1 VIRPL
6 EGIAVLAAEQMH
18 ALPHATQLMALM
30 GASVLKVEPLEGEA
44 GRHGRPTITDHD
56 GRATGSTFLR
66 NNLAK
71 QSIAIDLKREEGR
84 ALFLE
89 LAGTVDVVAEN
100 FRPGAAD
107 KLGIGYAALSARF
120 PRLVYASISGFGNHT
135 DPPSPYRDRAA
146 YAPIVEGMAGL
157 YEYAREGDAPPRP
170 ASAGALGDTA
180 PGLHALIGILAA
192 LRERDRTGRGLRVDI
207 SMYDSM
213 IAVADV
219 VHPAS
224 LGVDP
229 ARATQGI
236 GILHAFRA
244 RDGWFM
250 VEVVREPHFPGFAA
264 AVGHPEW
271 TSDPRLA
278 TRKGWSDFMEVL
290 IRPAVEAW
298 AAGLSKSEA
307 AAALA
312 ARGVAAGPVNT
323 AAEIVA
329 DPHVRARDFI
339 VEADTPEARVRI
351 VGNPIAFRRPS
362 DARESNEANESHAP
376 HESGEAGP
384 SREAAELRERG
395 RPGERDGAAGALPR
409 WPRLG
414 QHTDAIL
421 SQRLGLPAARI
432 AALRADGVVA

>member
-1 VIRPL
+1 MIRPL
-6 EGIAVLAAEQMH
+6 TGISVLAAEQMH
-18 ALPHATQLMALM
+18 ALPHATQLLALM
-30 GASVLKVEPLEGEA
+30 GASVVKVEPLEGEP
-44 GRHGRPTITDHD
+44 GRHGRPTIQDRD

-71 QSIAIDLKREEGR
+71 QSIAIDLKHAEGR

-89 LAGTVDVVAEN
+89 LAAGFDVVAEN

-107 KLGIGYAALSARF
+107 RLGIGYAALAARH
-120 PRLVYASISGFGNHT
+120 PALVYVSISGFGNAE

-157 YEYAREGDAPPRP
+157 YEYAREEGRPPRP

-180 PGLHALIGILAA
+180 PGLHAVIGVLAA
-192 LRERDRTGRGLRVDI
+192 LRERDRTGQGCHVDV

-244 RDGWFM
+244 SDGWFT
-250 VEVVREPHFPGFAA
+250 VEVVREPHFPAFAA
-264 AVGHPEW
+264 AVGHLEW

-278 TRKGWSDFMEVL
+278 TRQGWSDRMEDV

-298 AAGLSKSEA
+298 ASTLLKAEA
-307 AAALA
+307 AARLA
-312 ARGVAAGPVNT
+312 ERGVAAGPINS
-323 AAEIVA
+323 AADIAA
-329 DPHVRARDFI
+329 DPHLQGRDLI
-339 VEADTPEARVRI
+339 VEAETASGRVRI
-351 VGNPIAFRRPS
+351 VGNPIAFRRAASGPAPAR
-362 DARESNEANESHAP
+362 DASGKLGRAAP
-376 HESGEAGP
+376 I
-384 SREAAELRERG
+384 
-395 RPGERDGAAGALPR
+395 
-409 WPRLG
+409 WPTLG
-414 QHTDAIL
+414 QHTDAVL
-421 SQRLGLPAARI
+421 AQRLGLSSDRIEAMRAAGVI
-432 AALRADGVVA
+432 A

>member
-1 VIRPL
+1 MIRPL
-6 EGIAVLAAEQMH
+6 TGISILAAEQMH

-30 GASVLKVEPLEGEA
+30 GATVVKVEPLEGEP
-44 GRHGRPTITDHD
+44 GRHGRPTIHDRD
-56 GRATGSTFLR
+56 GRSTGSTFLR

-71 QSIAIDLKREEGR
+71 QSIAIDLKHDEGR
-84 ALFLE
+84 ALFLA
-89 LAGTVDVVAEN
+89 LAAGFDVVAEN

-107 KLGIGYAALSARF
+107 RLGIGYAALAAHH
-120 PRLVYASISGFGNHT
+120 PALVYVSISGFGNAN

-157 YEYAREGDAPPRP
+157 YEYAREEGRPPRP

-180 PGLHALIGILAA
+180 PGLHAAIGVLAA
-192 LRERDRTGRGLRVDI
+192 LRERDRTGRGCHVDV

-244 RDGWFM
+244 RDGWFT
-250 VEVVREPHFPGFAA
+250 VEVVREPHFPAFAD

-271 TSDPRLA
+271 TRDPRL
-278 TRKGWSDFMEVL
+278 TSRQGWSDHMEDV

-298 AAGLSKSEA
+298 AATLSKAEA
-307 AAALA
+307 AARLA
-312 ARGVAAGPVNT
+312 ARGVAAGPING
-323 AAEIVA
+323 AGDIAA
-329 DPHVRARDFI
+329 DPHLRDRNLIFE
-339 VEADTPEARVRI
+339 VETSDARVRI
-351 VGNPIAFRRPS
+351 VGNPIAFRRPPS
-362 DARESNEANESHAP
+362 DAASRAHA
-376 HESGEAGP
+376 GQAL
-384 SREAAELRERG
+384 AAQARDDRVPDG
-395 RPGERDGAAGALPR
+395 GTRPPQAAPTAAGGSDEAR
-409 WPRLG
+409 AIWPLLG

-421 SQRLGLPAARI
+421 SQRLGLSVERI
-432 AALRADGVVA
+432 DALRAAGVIA